1 MRAAKFR
8 DLDRVLRKLGY
19 KPVRTTGSHVMYSK
33 PDAAAVI
40 PVPRHA
46 GREIPAG
53 TVRSILAMAKMSWD
67 EFLALR

>member
-1 MRAAKFR
+1 MKAAKFR
-8 DLDRVLRKLGY
+8 DVDRVLRKLGWRH
-19 KPVRTTGSHVMYSK
+19 VRTTGSHSMYSK

-53 TVRSILAMAKMSWD
+53 TVRSILAMAGVSWE